1 MANAKR
7 KAVEDYILKYVD
19 KISGS
24 KENVALYRDLFA
36 KMTDKEFDNFM
47 VRLKNKEINLSLVLP
62 TGMDQGVSV
71 ENNYKV
77 AKELGVEFFSNLHI
91 GQNVDTPAY
100 TTPNKFLVCKLP
112 VRRAA
117 QLLSKKISIPSN
129 ARQTDYMTG
138 QVSSDSR
145 ASSLTL
151 PELQVMIGI
160 GCDASIKEL
169 LKARGGDLGELA
181 ALNKDL
187 YNTGEAK
194 QQNLATRSK
203 GVVSTAT
210 LSTLF
215 LGMHIRSTTKKREQ

>member
-24 KENVALYRDLFA
+24 KENVSLYKELFA

-77 AKELGVEFFSNLHI
+77 AKELGVNFFSNLHI
-91 GQNVDTPAY
+91 GQNVNTPAY

-151 PELQVMIGI
+151 PELQVMIGLV
-160 GCDASIKEL
+160 CDASIK
-169 LKARGGDLGELA
+169 
-181 ALNKDL
+181 
-187 YNTGEAK
+187 
-194 QQNLATRSK
+194 
-203 GVVSTAT
+203 
-210 LSTLF
+210 
-215 LGMHIRSTTKKREQ
+215 